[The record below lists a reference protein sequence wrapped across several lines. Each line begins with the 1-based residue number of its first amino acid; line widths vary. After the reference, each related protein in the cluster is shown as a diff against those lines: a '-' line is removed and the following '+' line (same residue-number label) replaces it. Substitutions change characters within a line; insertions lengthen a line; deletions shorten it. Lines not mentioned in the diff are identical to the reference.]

1 MDYTQKDS
9 FFDDSEETSFWT
21 QTQFPAQEIKTELI
35 DSMLIHKERE
45 LVKRK
50 VGMMSHYL
58 LLFKEQEVH
67 KWVNLINATME
78 LIKNPAAGQGIRFL
92 KNKQR
97 FEMYGDVEPWYNYL
111 KKYCIQRCFS
121 QRYSLL
127 KKIGQGNFAEVFKA
141 VSKAD
146 GQEYAIK
153 CFRKQDLKEEVD
165 KLSIIKETSI
175 MRKLQHESVIKM
187 YEVFEGEEYLYL
199 VLEYLN
205 GGELHKFMKKSP
217 PFSEEKCSKLIYK
230 LLKACLFI
238 HEQGILHRDIKP
250 ENIMLRKKDDLE
262 DLCICDFG
270 LADYYNPNGKYLFTR
285 CGTPGYVAPELL
297 QDKLYDYK
305 VDVYS
310 IGILMFILIAGKS
323 PFEGKDY
330 DDVVMRNYYAKVKF
344 EECKLSEHGMSLLQ
358 GLMNKNPV
366 KRLSA
371 LEALNHQWFVQEK
384 LAKTCQFKIRRH
396 SNIKRLPHLNGS
408 PIPTTNFL
416 SPKNS
421 FNNLSPQSLTRTD
434 DNTPNSPITPVTPLQ
449 NKGKPIRKSIFKLQQ
464 L

>member
-1 MDYTQKDS
+1 MDYTIKDF
-9 FFDDSEETSFWT
+9 FFDDPEEKSFWT
-21 QTQFPAQEIKTELI
+21 QTQFVAKVIKTEFQDNMYI
-35 DSMLIHKERE
+35 YKEKE

-50 VGMMSHYL
+50 VGIMSHYL
-58 LLFKEQEVH
+58 LLFKEQEIR
-67 KWVNLINATME
+67 KWVNLINVTME
-78 LIKNPAAGQGIRFL
+78 IIKNPVAGQGIRFL
-92 KNKQR
+92 KNKQC
-97 FEMYGDVEPWYNYL
+97 FEMYGDIELWYNYL
-111 KKYCIQRCFS
+111 KKYCIQRGFT

-141 VSKAD
+141 VCKTD
-146 GQEYAIK
+146 GHEYAIK
-153 CFRKQDLKEEVD
+153 CFRKSDLKEEVD

-175 MRKLQHESVIKM
+175 MRKLQNESVIKM
-187 YEVFEGEEYLYL
+187 YEVFEGDEYLYL
-199 VLEYLN
+199 VLEYLK
-205 GGELHKFMKKSP
+205 GGELHKYMKKSP

-230 LLKACLFI
+230 LLKTCQFI

-250 ENIMLRKKDDLE
+250 ENIMLRNKDDLE
-262 DLCICDFG
+262 DICICDFG
-270 LADYYNPNGKYLFTR
+270 LADYYTPSGKYLFTR

-297 QDKLYDYK
+297 QDKIYDYK
-305 VDVYS
+305 VDIYS

-344 EECKLSEHGMSLLQ
+344 EECKLSEHGMSLLH

-371 LEALNHQWFVQEK
+371 QEALNHQWFIQEK

-396 SNIKRLPHLNGS
+396 SNVKRLPHLDGS
-408 PIPTTNFL
+408 PIPTSNFL

-449 NKGKPIRKSIFKLQQ
+449 HKGKPIRKSIFNLQQ